1 MVKSAK
7 EKELEKQIAEAT
19 AKQAGEVAQAQIEV
33 YEGQNFEARQKWEEA
48 KQKRAQARSKLPEE
62 IPDDPEYK
70 ERLLEAQYIEARVV
84 SPKQVEQVREYRDEI
99 KKRQQAKETVQV
111 LDKEIPQ
118 LYAKAVEESKE
129 VEKKAEQAKQA
140 EIKKQEALITSY
152 QKQITEEK
160 QRIQR
165 EAQAREDAYQAYMK
179 ANRGDK
185 SISKKNS
192 KKSNL
197 KLLNSIILASQNF
210 MYSTDLEMQR
220 NIDYQFLR
228 LGRFLERTDM
238 MIRILQSQALRS
250 KQHKKGYEYLTLEW
264 INILKSISAFQAYR
278 QYSQQD
284 ISISDI
290 INFFLKTDTFP
301 RSINWNLNQIERAT
315 YRISKKNDLI
325 KNVKEIKADIDK
337 YKIKTNDLDNFLFF
351 LEKLLK
357 KLDDLNNKIQKN
369 YFS

>member
-1 MVKSAK
+1 MLSRRAK
-7 EKELEKQIAEAT
+7 LLYWMSRYLERSNFTSRLLITTNELQLDLTLDDEISWKPLLTVVDLNKDYLKLNKKYSEKKVIDYFIFNKNNSSSIFNSLS
-19 AKQAGEVAQAQIEV
+19 
-33 YEGQNFEARQKWEEA
+33 
-48 KQKRAQARSKLPEE
+48 RSKENSLVVRDILPEQSIIKLNE
-62 IPDDPEYK
+62 
-70 ERLLEAQYIEARVV
+70 LL
-84 SPKQVEQVREYRDEI
+84 I
-99 KKRQQAKETVQV
+99 KF
-111 LDKEIPQ
+111 
-118 LYAKAVEESKE
+118 
-129 VEKKAEQAKQA
+129 
-140 EIKKQEALITSY
+140 
-152 QKQITEEK
+152 
-160 QRIQR
+160 
-165 EAQAREDAYQAYMK
+165 
-179 ANRGDK
+179 NK
-185 SISKKNS
+185 SINKKNS
-192 KKSNL
+192 KKNNL
-197 KLLNSIILASQNF
+197 KLLNSIILGSQNF

-238 MIRILQSQALRS
+238 MIRILQSQVLRS

-325 KNVKEIKADIDK
+325 KNIKEIKVGINK
-337 YKIKTNDLDNFLFF
+337 YKIKTDELDSFLFF
-351 LEKLLK
+351 LEKMLK
-357 KLDDLNNKIQKN
+357 KLDDLNDKIQKN

>member
-1 MVKSAK
+1 MLSRRAK
-7 EKELEKQIAEAT
+7 LLYWMSRYLERSNFTSRLLITTNELQLDLTLDDEISWKPLLTVVDLNKDYLKLNKKYSEKKVIDYFIFNKNNSSSIFSSLS
-19 AKQAGEVAQAQIEV
+19 
-33 YEGQNFEARQKWEEA
+33 
-48 KQKRAQARSKLPEE
+48 RSKENSLVVRDILPEQSIIKLNE
-62 IPDDPEYK
+62 
-70 ERLLEAQYIEARVV
+70 LL
-84 SPKQVEQVREYRDEI
+84 I
-99 KKRQQAKETVQV
+99 KF
-111 LDKEIPQ
+111 
-118 LYAKAVEESKE
+118 
-129 VEKKAEQAKQA
+129 
-140 EIKKQEALITSY
+140 
-152 QKQITEEK
+152 
-160 QRIQR
+160 
-165 EAQAREDAYQAYMK
+165 
-179 ANRGDK
+179 NK

-192 KKSNL
+192 KKNNL
-197 KLLNSIILASQNF
+197 KLLNNVILGSQNF

-301 RSINWNLNQIERAT
+301 RSISWNLNQIERAT

-325 KNVKEIKADIDK
+325 KNVKEIKADINK

-351 LEKLLK
+351 LEKMLK

>member
-1 MVKSAK
+1 MSRYLERSNFTSRLLITTNELQLDLTLDDEISWKPLLTVVDLNKDYLRLNKKYS
-7 EKELEKQIAEAT
+7 EKKVIDYFIFNKNNSSSIFSSLS
-19 AKQAGEVAQAQIEV
+19 
-33 YEGQNFEARQKWEEA
+33 
-48 KQKRAQARSKLPEE
+48 RSKENSLVVRDILPEQSIIKLNE
-62 IPDDPEYK
+62 
-70 ERLLEAQYIEARVV
+70 LL
-84 SPKQVEQVREYRDEI
+84 I
-99 KKRQQAKETVQV
+99 KF
-111 LDKEIPQ
+111 
-118 LYAKAVEESKE
+118 
-129 VEKKAEQAKQA
+129 
-140 EIKKQEALITSY
+140 
-152 QKQITEEK
+152 
-160 QRIQR
+160 
-165 EAQAREDAYQAYMK
+165 
-179 ANRGDK
+179 NK

-192 KKSNL
+192 KKNNL
-197 KLLNSIILASQNF
+197 KLLNNVILGSQNF

-301 RSINWNLNQIERAT
+301 RSISWNLNQIERAT

-325 KNVKEIKADIDK
+325 KNVKEIKADINK

-351 LEKLLK
+351 LEKMLK
-357 KLDDLNNKIQKN
+357 KLDDLNTKIQKN

>member
-1 MVKSAK
+1 MLSRRAK
-7 EKELEKQIAEAT
+7 LLYWMSRYLERSNFTSRLLITTNELQLDLTLNDEISWKPLLTVVDLNKDYLKLNKKYSE
-19 AKQAGEVAQAQIEV
+19 
-33 YEGQNFEARQKWEEA
+33 QKVIDYFIYN
-48 KQKRAQARSKLPEE
+48 KNNSSSIFNSLSRSKENSLVVRDILPEQSIIKLNE
-62 IPDDPEYK
+62 
-70 ERLLEAQYIEARVV
+70 LL
-84 SPKQVEQVREYRDEI
+84 I
-99 KKRQQAKETVQV
+99 KF
-111 LDKEIPQ
+111 
-118 LYAKAVEESKE
+118 
-129 VEKKAEQAKQA
+129 
-140 EIKKQEALITSY
+140 
-152 QKQITEEK
+152 
-160 QRIQR
+160 
-165 EAQAREDAYQAYMK
+165 
-179 ANRGDK
+179 NK
-185 SISKKNS
+185 SINKKNS
-192 KKSNL
+192 KKNNL
-197 KLLNSIILASQNF
+197 KLLNSIILGSQNF

-238 MIRILQSQALRS
+238 MIRILQSQVLRS

-325 KNVKEIKADIDK
+325 KNIKEVKMSINK
-337 YKIKTNDLDNFLFF
+337 YKIKSDDLDNFLLF
-351 LEKLLK
+351 LEKILK
-357 KLDDLNNKIQKN
+357 KIDNLNYQIQKN

>member
-1 MVKSAK
+1 MLSRRAK
-7 EKELEKQIAEAT
+7 LLYWMSRYLERSNFTSRLLITTNELQLDLTLDDEISWKPLLTVVDLNKDYLKLNKKYSEKKVIDYFIFNKNNSSSIFNSLS
-19 AKQAGEVAQAQIEV
+19 
-33 YEGQNFEARQKWEEA
+33 
-48 KQKRAQARSKLPEE
+48 RSKENSLVVRDILPEQS
-62 IPDDPEYK
+62 I
-70 ERLLEAQYIEARVV
+70 
-84 SPKQVEQVREYRDEI
+84 I
-99 KKRQQAKETVQV
+99 KLNEV
-111 LDKEIPQ
+111 L
-118 LYAKAVEESKE
+118 
-129 VEKKAEQAKQA
+129 
-140 EIKKQEALITSY
+140 IKF
-152 QKQITEEK
+152 
-160 QRIQR
+160 
-165 EAQAREDAYQAYMK
+165 
-179 ANRGDK
+179 NK

-192 KKSNL
+192 KKNNL
-197 KLLNSIILASQNF
+197 KLLNNVILGSQNF

-301 RSINWNLNQIERAT
+301 RSISWNLNQIERAT

-325 KNVKEIKADIDK
+325 KNVKEIKADINK

-351 LEKLLK
+351 LEMMLK

>member
-1 MVKSAK
+1 MSRYL
-7 EKELEKQIAEAT
+7 ERSNFTSRLLITTNELQLDLTLDDEISWKPLLTVVDLNKDYLKLNKKYSE
-19 AKQAGEVAQAQIEV
+19 
-33 YEGQNFEARQKWEEA
+33 QKVIDYFIYN
-48 KQKRAQARSKLPEE
+48 KNNSSSIFNSLSRSKENSLVVRDILPEQSIIKLNE
-62 IPDDPEYK
+62 
-70 ERLLEAQYIEARVV
+70 LL
-84 SPKQVEQVREYRDEI
+84 I
-99 KKRQQAKETVQV
+99 KF
-111 LDKEIPQ
+111 
-118 LYAKAVEESKE
+118 
-129 VEKKAEQAKQA
+129 
-140 EIKKQEALITSY
+140 
-152 QKQITEEK
+152 
-160 QRIQR
+160 
-165 EAQAREDAYQAYMK
+165 
-179 ANRGDK
+179 NK
-185 SISKKNS
+185 SINKKNS
-192 KKSNL
+192 KKNNL
-197 KLLNSIILASQNF
+197 KLLNNIILGSQNF

-238 MIRILQSQALRS
+238 MIRILQSQVLRS

-325 KNVKEIKADIDK
+325 KNIKEVKMSINK
-337 YKIKTNDLDNFLFF
+337 YKIKSDDLDNFLLF
-351 LEKLLK
+351 LEKILK
-357 KLDDLNNKIQKN
+357 KIDNLNYQIQKN

>member
-1 MVKSAK
+1 MLSRRAK
-7 EKELEKQIAEAT
+7 LLYWMSRYLERSNFTSRLLITTNELQLDLTLNDEISWKPLLTVVDLNKDYLKLNKKYSE
-19 AKQAGEVAQAQIEV
+19 
-33 YEGQNFEARQKWEEA
+33 QKVINYFIYN
-48 KQKRAQARSKLPEE
+48 KNNSSSIFNSLSRSKENSLVVRDILPEQSIIKLNE
-62 IPDDPEYK
+62 
-70 ERLLEAQYIEARVV
+70 LL
-84 SPKQVEQVREYRDEI
+84 I
-99 KKRQQAKETVQV
+99 KF
-111 LDKEIPQ
+111 
-118 LYAKAVEESKE
+118 
-129 VEKKAEQAKQA
+129 
-140 EIKKQEALITSY
+140 
-152 QKQITEEK
+152 
-160 QRIQR
+160 
-165 EAQAREDAYQAYMK
+165 
-179 ANRGDK
+179 NK
-185 SISKKNS
+185 SINKKNS
-192 KKSNL
+192 KKNNL
-197 KLLNSIILASQNF
+197 KLLNNIILGSQNF

-238 MIRILQSQALRS
+238 MIRILQSQVLRS

-325 KNVKEIKADIDK
+325 KNVKEIKKNINK
-337 YKIKTNDLDNFLFF
+337 YKIKTDNLDNFLLF
-351 LEKLLK
+351 LEKTLK
-357 KLDDLNNKIQKN
+357 KLDTLNNQIQKN

>member
-1 MVKSAK
+1 MSRYLERSNFTSRLLITTNELQLDLTLDDEISWKPLLTVVDLNKDYLKLNKKYS
-7 EKELEKQIAEAT
+7 EKKVIDYFIFNKNNSSSIFSSLS
-19 AKQAGEVAQAQIEV
+19 
-33 YEGQNFEARQKWEEA
+33 
-48 KQKRAQARSKLPEE
+48 RSKENSLVVRDILPEQSIIKLNE
-62 IPDDPEYK
+62 
-70 ERLLEAQYIEARVV
+70 LL
-84 SPKQVEQVREYRDEI
+84 I
-99 KKRQQAKETVQV
+99 KF
-111 LDKEIPQ
+111 
-118 LYAKAVEESKE
+118 
-129 VEKKAEQAKQA
+129 
-140 EIKKQEALITSY
+140 
-152 QKQITEEK
+152 
-160 QRIQR
+160 
-165 EAQAREDAYQAYMK
+165 
-179 ANRGDK
+179 NK

-192 KKSNL
+192 KKNNL
-197 KLLNSIILASQNF
+197 KLLNNVILGSQNF

-301 RSINWNLNQIERAT
+301 RSISWNLNQIERAT

-325 KNVKEIKADIDK
+325 KNVKEIKADINK

-351 LEKLLK
+351 LEKMLK

>member
-1 MVKSAK
+1 MLSRRAK
-7 EKELEKQIAEAT
+7 LLYWMSRYLERSNFTSRLLITTNELQLDLTLDDEISWKPLLTVVDLNKDYLKLNKKYSEKKVIDYFIFNKNNSSSIFSSLS
-19 AKQAGEVAQAQIEV
+19 
-33 YEGQNFEARQKWEEA
+33 
-48 KQKRAQARSKLPEE
+48 RSKENSLVVRDILPEQSIIKLNE
-62 IPDDPEYK
+62 
-70 ERLLEAQYIEARVV
+70 LL
-84 SPKQVEQVREYRDEI
+84 I
-99 KKRQQAKETVQV
+99 KFNKT
-111 LDKEIPQ
+111 
-118 LYAKAVEESKE
+118 
-129 VEKKAEQAKQA
+129 
-140 EIKKQEALITSY
+140 
-152 QKQITEEK
+152 
-160 QRIQR
+160 
-165 EAQAREDAYQAYMK
+165 
-179 ANRGDK
+179 
-185 SISKKNS
+185 ISKKNS
-192 KKSNL
+192 KKNNL
-197 KLLNSIILASQNF
+197 KLLNNVILGSQNF

-301 RSINWNLNQIERAT
+301 RSISWNLNQIERAT

-325 KNVKEIKADIDK
+325 KNVKEIKADINK

-351 LEKLLK
+351 LEKMLK
-357 KLDDLNNKIQKN
+357 KLDDLNTKIQKN

>member
-1 MVKSAK
+1 MLSRRAK
-7 EKELEKQIAEAT
+7 LLYWMSRYLERSNFTSRLLITTNELQLDLTLDDEISWKPLLTVVNLNKDYLKLNKKYSEKKVIDYFIFNKNNSSSIFNSLS
-19 AKQAGEVAQAQIEV
+19 
-33 YEGQNFEARQKWEEA
+33 
-48 KQKRAQARSKLPEE
+48 RSKENSLVVRDILPEQSIIKLNE
-62 IPDDPEYK
+62 
-70 ERLLEAQYIEARVV
+70 LL
-84 SPKQVEQVREYRDEI
+84 I
-99 KKRQQAKETVQV
+99 KF
-111 LDKEIPQ
+111 
-118 LYAKAVEESKE
+118 
-129 VEKKAEQAKQA
+129 
-140 EIKKQEALITSY
+140 
-152 QKQITEEK
+152 
-160 QRIQR
+160 
-165 EAQAREDAYQAYMK
+165 
-179 ANRGDK
+179 NK

-192 KKSNL
+192 KKNNL
-197 KLLNSIILASQNF
+197 KLLNNVILGSQNF

-315 YRISKKNDLI
+315 YRISKKNELI
-325 KNVKEIKADIDK
+325 RNVKKIKADIKK

-351 LEKLLK
+351 LDKMLK

>member
-1 MVKSAK
+1 MLSRRAK
-7 EKELEKQIAEAT
+7 LLYWMSRYLERSNFTSRLLITTNELQLDLNLDDEISWKPLLTVVDLNKDYLKLNKKYSEKKVIDYFIFNKNNSSSIFNSLS
-19 AKQAGEVAQAQIEV
+19 
-33 YEGQNFEARQKWEEA
+33 
-48 KQKRAQARSKLPEE
+48 RSKENSLVVRDILPEQSIIKLNE
-62 IPDDPEYK
+62 
-70 ERLLEAQYIEARVV
+70 LLIRF
-84 SPKQVEQVREYRDEI
+84 
-99 KKRQQAKETVQV
+99 
-111 LDKEIPQ
+111 
-118 LYAKAVEESKE
+118 
-129 VEKKAEQAKQA
+129 
-140 EIKKQEALITSY
+140 
-152 QKQITEEK
+152 
-160 QRIQR
+160 
-165 EAQAREDAYQAYMK
+165 
-179 ANRGDK
+179 NK

-192 KKSNL
+192 KKNNL
-197 KLLNSIILASQNF
+197 KLLNNVILGSQNF

-301 RSINWNLNQIERAT
+301 RSISWNLNQIERAT

-325 KNVKEIKADIDK
+325 KNVKEIKADINK

-351 LEKLLK
+351 LEKMLK